1 MQTLT
6 IGIQDNTL
14 MQKVLWL
21 LEHFK
26 KDGLEIIE
34 KNDLGDLRLL
44 AQTRDEERVA
54 FEEYLNNDY

>member
-1 MQTLT
+1 
-6 IGIQDNTL
+6 